1 MTFQALVSVLAVLLP
16 RRRPDFPLDSDG
28 VPRWE
33 KHPEVQRRLRQ
44 EDRENAERWL
54 RIPRGY

>member
-1 MTFQALVSVLAVLLP
+1 MTFQALVSVLAILLP
-16 RRRPDFPLDSDG
+16 HRRPDASLDDDG

-33 KHPEVQRRLRQ
+33 KHPEVQRHLRQ
-44 EDRENAERWL
+44 QARTDADRWL